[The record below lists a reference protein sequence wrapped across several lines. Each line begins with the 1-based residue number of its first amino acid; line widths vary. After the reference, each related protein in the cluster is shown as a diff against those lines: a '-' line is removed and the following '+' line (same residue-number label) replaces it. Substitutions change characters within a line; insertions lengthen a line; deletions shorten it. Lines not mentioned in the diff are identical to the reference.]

1 MHMKK
6 LKSIFMQKMSFACQR
21 KFII

>member
-6 LKSIFMQKMSFACQR
+6 LKN
-21 KFII
+21 